1 MPKPKNAPTGGQ
13 INVAG
18 ILYQM
23 LVSLADGLETTVSEY
38 SRDES
43 PSPIILRVEP
53 FDGGDVQIDGPQ
65 RVVIQVKTR
74 AQHLRWTTGAIVTK
88 ILSDLY
94 QAVGSRQNDRYQI
107 ATDNDAGCEEF
118 TRFLRWFRSRKDPAA
133 RPEDKFRLGRG
144 GKRVTAE
151 ELLQWIADTLDPNRT
166 NDVRIGNL
174 LGSLEIVKRSGF
186 DVGRAINH
194 HLTQLVEKPEDV
206 RHKRKQLVGEL
217 MELGSVGNKISTSQ
231 LLDRAGLDPRRLIVA
246 SLIPKILKN
255 QLLSRF
261 KAIGYVSHD
270 DVRRPLDPPT
280 RPITVLTGESG
291 LGKTWQLCALAKAMM
306 DAGKLVILLRA
317 TMDLAALRASIA
329 AAIWNPIY
337 SNVAPLSSVAERLR
351 SRFKDSRDVWLTV
364 FLDDLNDP
372 QLAQRLVED
381 DWASLGIDIITSC
394 QPPTADWLRR
404 CNAAPDMIEV
414 PGFNIDQLIR
424 YLAAHGV
431 QYAEVADDVL
441 DLLFKPVLA
450 RLFCL
455 LPHGGPLR
463 AETEYELLNSF
474 WVNATTERASQVRH
488 PFDLDRLQ
496 LLVGDMLSAP
506 AAYPWP
512 PSTFVRTLSDD
523 TVFRL
528 MDCGIVELDGDRRLS
543 MTHDRLLNWAMAAHL
558 VGQAVE
564 TDMSSTDLVSRIQQ
578 VEDLSTVT
586 GVNIG
591 RRLNYVLM
599 DLLWLM
605 LGPGRRPPARIADFL
620 LANMRTP
627 NFDPHDQDFFRRMLP
642 TLGARA
648 VPLLNALAKEGF
660 SGNREMFWPAWI
672 ADAFR
677 KVADIAWNEV
687 RASAVELFRSGEGD
701 QIDIALR
708 VIAKVGA
715 EELIDQ
721 LFALTMKRKITVDGA
736 PADNRLEAIR
746 SKQLAFD
753 ALARSVERA
762 PAWLDDKIAQVAQSD
777 EAEQLLWV
785 LTGLDR
791 RAALPIWQTRR
802 EHLFQ
807 VIPVGARVLPKAIRT
822 FAELDD
828 LHLLELPSPESA
840 EHLHGAVTFDAI
852 ARLDP
857 DRALEILRS
866 EQCNDVVLDLRGTD
880 GWWMPGLFHR
890 TGAKV
895 ASALRERARHN
906 GNLASMQQL
915 ALLYSGAPE
924 FIDPETVDII
934 LDTAD
939 ATLSKESVSKDEQ
952 LRELH
957 WLLSLLSSLQTSETI
972 DRLVARR
979 DTHFERA
986 LTDLAIGREPSSSR
1000 IVDHEGEMIARILAI
1015 IAGEGYDQ
1023 LVFAQI
1029 DSPGRTTAEY
1039 GLGHA
1044 LWTPSEAVGTRLEQ
1058 LVTTVDEEG
1067 DGRPYHLMQ
1076 ALAAHGRDA
1085 GLARLI
1091 QDNTPIYNNAV
1102 SIWQARSGNA
1112 AALIE
1117 QVNAKMASADI
1128 EERAKAVD
1136 MSHFLEADISIA
1148 LTMPLIASA
1157 TPGDMVA
1164 SRLLMLHFHRE
1175 RYEPALLPKIVP
1187 FLSSSSAT
1195 GSMAA
1200 FHLAS
1205 HGDAHG
1211 RAAAIG
1217 WLGEHGLEETQY
1229 RSVETALGLLEY
1241 DDSRDGAISFLRRLR
1256 DRETLYW
1263 RHNTDILD
1271 ALATHGDEKAAKQL
1285 EDLAFASKSKDMN
1298 AVASAVRIVSRMNS
1312 EGAFQAARR
1321 LFVKSS
1327 QLETAKIVMD
1337 TDPVR
1342 GVAELLKAYVGANLP
1357 KRLAIARTL
1366 RWGAPSET
1374 LFSVLSALA
1383 TSASAIDRK
1392 MAAEIGGWLSH
1403 AQDIQWLSELTADP
1417 VQSVEIAALEAVR
1430 LRGKASAARELMAA
1444 IPSLAKPRQWA
1455 YMRTVID
1462 MVDPHLITHV
1472 DDPLCLRSLLDT
1484 LPKEFAIEAQQLIDR
1499 RRKDVARKEA
1509 ATARKEE

>member
-1 MPKPKNAPTGGQ
+1 MPGRKNEPTGGQ

-23 LVSLADGLETTVSEY
+23 LVSLADGLDITVTEY
-38 SRDES
+38 SRVES
-43 PSPIILRVEP
+43 PLPVILHVEP
-53 FDGGDVQIDGPQ
+53 FDGGDIQIIGPQ
-65 RVVIQVKTR
+65 RLVIQMKTR
-74 AQHLRWTTGAIVTK
+74 AQHRRWTTGAIVRE
-88 ILSDLY
+88 ILPDLY
-94 QAVGSRQNDRYQI
+94 QAVGLRETDRYRI

-118 TRFLRWFRSRKDPAA
+118 RRFLKWFRNQKNSNAGQ
-133 RPEDKFRLGRG
+133 EDKFGLGQG

-151 ELLQWIADTLDPNRT
+151 ELLQWIGDTLDPKRA
-166 NDVRIGNL
+166 NDVKIHRL
-174 LGSLEIVKRSGF
+174 LGSLELVKRSPS
-186 DVGRAINH
+186 DVARAINR
-194 HLTQLVEKPEDV
+194 LLLQLVERPEDV
-206 RHKRKQLVGEL
+206 RHKRKELIGEL
-217 MELGSVGNKISTSQ
+217 MDLGSSGAKIATSQ
-231 LLDRAGLDPRRLIVA
+231 LLELAGLDPRRLMLA
-246 SLIPKILKN
+246 SMLPTILETK
-255 QLLSRF
+255 LLSRF
-261 KAIGYVSHD
+261 RAIGYAPED
-270 DVRRPLDPPT
+270 DVKRPLNPPT

-306 DAGKLVILLRA
+306 DAGGLVIFLRA
-317 TMDLAALRASIA
+317 TTDIDALRASIA
-329 AAIWNPIY
+329 TAIWNPIY
-337 SNVAPLSSVAERLR
+337 SGVAPLSSVAERLR
-351 SRFKDSRDVWLTV
+351 SRFKDSRNVWLTV

-404 CNAAPDMIEV
+404 CNAAPDVIEV

-506 AAYPWP
+506 ASYPWP

-564 TDMSSTDLVSRIQQ
+564 TDLTSTDLVSRIQE

-620 LANMRTP
+620 LAYMRTP

-660 SGNREMFWPAWI
+660 SGDRETFWPAWI

-677 KVADIAWNEV
+677 KVADVAWNDV
-687 RASAVELFRSGEGD
+687 RAAAVDLFSRDEGD
-701 QIDIALR
+701 RIDIALR
-708 VIAKVGA
+708 VFAKVGA
-715 EELIDQ
+715 DELIDQ
-721 LFALTMKRKITVDGA
+721 LFDLTMQRKITLDGA
-736 PADNRLEAIR
+736 HADSRLEAIR

-753 ALARSVERA
+753 ALARSVESA
-762 PAWLDDKIAQVAQSD
+762 PAWLDDKITQVAQSD

-791 RAALPIWQTRR
+791 RAALPIWQARR

-857 DRALEILRS
+857 DRALEILSS
-866 EQCNDVVLDLRGTD
+866 EQFNDAVLDLRGTD
-880 GWWMPGLFHR
+880 GWWIPGLFHR
-890 TGAKV
+890 TGAKL
-895 ASALRERARHN
+895 ASALRDRARHN
-906 GNLASMQQL
+906 GDLASVQQL
-915 ALLYSGAPE
+915 ALLYNGAPE
-924 FIDPETVDII
+924 FIDPDTVDII

-939 ATLSKESVSKDEQ
+939 ETLSKESVSKDDR

-957 WLLSLLSSLQTSETI
+957 WLLSMLSSLQTSETI
-972 DRLVARR
+972 DRLAARR
-979 DTHFERA
+979 GTNFERA
-986 LTDLAIGREPSSSR
+986 LTDLAIGREPNSSR
-1000 IVDHEGEMIARILAI
+1000 IVDHEGEIIARILAI
-1015 IAGEGYDQ
+1015 MAGDGYDR
-1023 LVFAQI
+1023 LVLAQI

-1044 LWTPSEAVGTRLEQ
+1044 LWTPSEAVGTRLGE
-1058 LVTTVDEEG
+1058 LATAVDEED

-1085 GLARLI
+1085 GLASLI

-1112 AALIE
+1112 AALIA

-1157 TPGDMVA
+1157 MPGDMVA

-1175 RYEPALLPKIVP
+1175 RYEPALLPKIIP

-1205 HGDAHG
+1205 HGDIQG
-1211 RAAAIG
+1211 RTAATG
-1217 WLGEHGLEETQY
+1217 WLDEHGLEETQY

-1256 DRETLYW
+1256 DSGTLYW

-1271 ALATHGDEKAAKQL
+1271 ALAAHGDEKAAKQL
-1285 EDLAFASKSKDMN
+1285 EELAFAGKSKDMN

-1366 RWGAPSET
+1366 RWCAPSET
-1374 LFSVLSALA
+1374 LFSALSSLA

-1403 AQDIQWLSELTADP
+1403 SQDIHWLSELTSDP

-1430 LRGKASAARELMAA
+1430 LRGKESAARELMAA
-1444 IPSLAKPRQWA
+1444 IPNLAKPRQWA
-1455 YMRTVID
+1455 YLRAVID

-1472 DDPLCLRSLLDT
+1472 DDPLCLRSLLET

-1499 RRKDVARKEA
+1499 RRKGVARKEA
-1509 ATARKEE
+1509 AAARKEE